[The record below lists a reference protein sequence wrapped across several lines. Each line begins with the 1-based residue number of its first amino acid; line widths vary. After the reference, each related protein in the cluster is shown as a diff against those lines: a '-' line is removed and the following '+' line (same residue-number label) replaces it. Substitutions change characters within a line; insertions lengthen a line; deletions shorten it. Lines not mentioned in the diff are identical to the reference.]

1 MANLSP
7 PPKLQFFDAAGVPL
21 VGGKLY
27 SYAAGTTT
35 PLATYTSAA
44 ETTFNTNPIVLNSRG
59 EAEVWLGSPL
69 YKFKLTTAA
78 DVEIWTVDNITSL
91 SGLQATIDASI
102 KAYYSA
108 SAGASRVGFIAA
120 GAGAVARTAQDKM
133 RDIVSVKDF
142 GAIGNGA
149 TDDTAAIQAA
159 VNSGARAIYFP
170 ATANGYRVTSKITVS
185 ASNQILFG
193 DGKYS
198 SYINLASHNFD
209 VFELTA
215 VGNVTIRDLGAIN
228 FGAAL
233 SGFFVNS
240 APTYNVT
247 LENLYTNNLH
257 SGAVFGTIGSS
268 LGGARSMVKGCLF
281 NDIAK
286 LTGYGIIKRGTSE
299 IFDVI
304 DCHIGRLGSIVAADN
319 AAGGILIEGGTAI
332 NLENL
337 QIIGAGNN
345 LLIQPNVDNVSHLT
359 LDRVWCDSSSNGALF
374 INAVSGIVTDL
385 RAVQCWF
392 VYTGGDGVRIVGNAR
407 DVKIAGNNQI
417 ITNLGAGINVVAG
430 ATVPGLSIQNNSI
443 GNNTGNGIT
452 IGAGASNFAI
462 QNNQIGTGSFFG
474 PNANGIILNAGA
486 TDNFIITDN
495 NVRGNT
501 GAAISNAATGTN
513 ARIESNLGY
522 NPVGIFG
529 ITVTASPFTYTAGA
543 SPETVFINGGAVS
556 LVTVSGIGVFQQTN
570 CTVRLEP
577 FQSVVVTYTVAPS
590 MVRSIS

>member
-1 MANLSP
+1 MATLSP
-7 PPKLQFFDAAGVPL
+7 PPKLQFFDANGVPL

-44 ETTFNTNPIVLNSRG
+44 ETAFNTNPIILNSRG
-59 EAEVWLGSPL
+59 EAEVWLGSPS

-91 SGLQATIDASI
+91 AGLDASI
-102 KAYYSA
+102 KAYFSA
-108 SAGASRVGFIAA
+108 SAGSSRVGFIAA
-120 GAGAVARTAQDKM
+120 GGGAIARTAQDKM
-133 RDIVSVKDF
+133 RDTVSVKDF

-159 VNSGARAIYFP
+159 INSGALAIYFP
-170 ATANGYRVTSKITVS
+170 ATASGYRVTSKITVS
-185 ASNQILFG
+185 ASNQTLYG

-198 SYINLASHNFD
+198 SYINLASHSFD

-228 FGAAL
+228 FGAAS
-233 SGFFVNS
+233 SGFFVNA

-257 SGAVFGTIGSS
+257 SGAVFGTTGSS

-304 DCHIGRLGSIVAADN
+304 DCQIGRLGSIIAADN
-319 AAGGILIEGGTAI
+319 AAGGILIEGGVAI

-345 LLIQPNVDNVSHLT
+345 LLIQPNADNVSHLT
-359 LDRVWCDSSSNGALF
+359 LDRVWCDSSSNSALF

-392 VYTGGDGVRIVGNAR
+392 VYTGGDGVRIAGNAR

-474 PNANGIILNAGA
+474 PNANGIVLSAGA

-543 SPETVFINGGAVS
+543 SPETVFINAGTVS
-556 LVTVSGIGVFQQTN
+556 LVTVNGVGVFQQTN

-577 FQSVVVTYTVAPS
+577 FQSVVVTYTVAPG
-590 MVRSIS
+590 MTRSIS